1 MHQKRAGVPMET
13 LTLRKKL
20 PTKEERAKVGKIAD
34 AIYEPLRER
43 LEREH
48 WGDYIAINVDNGDYA
63 IAPDDLEATQ
73 ALKTKYPRIIPAVI
87 RIGYKA
93 VVHFGG
99 TGVSDGIR
107 PEGDNHAHRNN

>member
-1 MHQKRAGVPMET
+1 MET
-13 LTLRKKL
+13 ITLRKKL
-20 PTKEERAKVGKIAD
+20 PSKEERAKVGKAAD

-63 IAPDDLEATQ
+63 LAPDDLEATK
-73 ALKTKYPRIIPAVI
+73 AIKTKYPGNIPVVI

-107 PEGDNHAHRNN
+107 SEGSNHGHRGN